1 MLQTIAMFFMP
12 AICSA
17 VMTSAL
23 PVAVTKMSARVTASS
38 IVTTSK
44 PSIAACS
51 AQIGSISVTRTRAPP
66 FLSDWAEPLP
76 TSPKPATVA
85 TLPASMTS
93 VPRRMAST
101 RLSLQP

>member
-1 MLQTIAMFFMP
+1 MLQTIAIFFMP

-23 PVAVTKMSARVTASS
+23 PVAVTKMSERLTASS

-51 AQIGSISVTRTRAPP
+51 AQIGSISVT
-66 FLSDWAEPLP
+66 
-76 TSPKPATVA
+76 
-85 TLPASMTS
+85 
-93 VPRRMAST
+93 ST
-101 RLSLQP
+101 RSEEHTSELQSLIRISYAVFCLKKKKKKQTYNTNNSIYHICDY